1 MLCARVLTLRRVHAQ
16 GDTRL
21 ALYGLGYMRDSR
33 LYRMMTTAGDVT
45 WRRPSNAPG
54 VPSDSWFNL
63 FFIHQNH
70 AQRGTKNAVSEKQLP
85 EWLDLVVWGHEHA
98 SKTEPTPST
107 EGPFDVSQPGS
118 SVHTTL
124 SEDEARPKRIL
135 LLALKGADWR
145 TETLPLRRVR
155 PFVFENVVL
164 RNEDA
169 LKDRPDDAD
178 AVARFLHGAVEAAIV
193 RAAQQAADVDA
204 GAAGAAATGA
214 TAPLPAQTTA
224 SAAPGAAAS
233 AATLPLVRIRVDH
246 SGGFPTVP
254 LQRFGAAFQGRVA
267 NPWDLLQFHK
277 AAAKRA
283 AKPERGGGA
292 AADGGAGMDADE
304 GGAGG
309 EVSEHR
315 RIDALVSQHLPAT
328 LQILAEGDMALAL
341 EDFVQR
347 DEKHALEKAVLGAL
361 AESQKK
367 VKARCQSTTG
377 EDPAAMLAHINVVV
391 QELKAGKTSRGT
403 AAAAAAADGAG
414 PSGAGH
420 DVDMASPD
428 GDAACAA
435 PAAKGRAKAAPAK
448 PRAKAGAA
456 APAKGKGKQTTV
468 TGLFSARASAG
479 GAGGGA
485 GGGDD
490 EDDDTPVA
498 ARRVPAR
505 RAAASKKA
513 YADGSEGEEGADD
526 DGDDDFGAA
535 CGGARRHGKRG
546 GGDSEEEEDDDMKEE
561 EEEEEEEEE
570 RPAKRKPAAAA
581 AAAKGKGK
589 AAAAA
594 PTAKRSRAVAEEAIV
609 LEDRC
614 AGRHHRPPPVLPV
627 FAVRGGAWLALMCA
641 RVPSRSAAAMM
652 MRLLAR
658 RQRAARR
665 VRRWRPRR
673 HPRRSA
679 SRRAPRRALAAAG
692 AAHASE
698 HTFALSALAKP
709 DARRR

>member
-1 MLCARVLTLRRVHAQ
+1 
-16 GDTRL
+16 
-21 ALYGLGYMRDSR
+21 MRDSR

-45 WRRPSNAPG
+45 WRRPSDAPG

-98 SKTEPTPST
+98 SKTEPTPSS

-155 PFVFENVVL
+155 PFVFENVAL
-164 RNEDA
+164 RDVEA
-169 LKDRPDDAD
+169 LKARPDDAD
-178 AVARFLHGAVEAAIV
+178 AVARFLHDAVEAAIV
-193 RAAQQAADVDA
+193 RAAQQAADADA

-214 TAPLPAQTTA
+214 SVPPPAQSGAGGT
-224 SAAPGAAAS
+224 AAPGAAAS
-233 AATLPLVRIRVDH
+233 AATLPLVRLRVDH
-246 SGGFPTVP
+246 SGGYPTVP

-292 AADGGAGMDADE
+292 ADGGAEVDAEE
-304 GGAGG
+304 GGAGA

-315 RIDALVSQHLPAT
+315 KIDALVSQHLPAT
-328 LQILAEGDMALAL
+328 LQILMEGDMALAL

-347 DEKHALEKAVLGAL
+347 DEKHALERAVQHAL
-361 AESQKK
+361 ADSQKK
-367 VKARCQSTTG
+367 VAARGMQEG
-377 EDPAAMLAHINVVV
+377 EQDDQAALVKTINVVM
-391 QELKAGKTSRGT
+391 QEMQARKTQRGT
-403 AAAAAAADGAG
+403 AARAGADGAG
-414 PSGAGH
+414 PSGAGQ
-420 DVDMASPD
+420 DADMD
-428 GDAACAA
+428 DAGGAA
-435 PAAKGRAKAAPAK
+435 PAAKARPKAAPAK

-485 GGGDD
+485 GDGDD
-490 EDDDTPVA
+490 DDDTPVA
-498 ARRVPAR
+498 ARRMPAR
-505 RAAASKKA
+505 RAAATKKP
-513 YADGSEGEEGADD
+513 YADGSDDEEGVDD
-526 DGDDDFGAA
+526 DGDDDFGVAR
-535 CGGARRHGKRG
+535 GGAGRRGKRG
-546 GGDSEEEEDDDMKEE
+546 GGDSEEEEDEDDDME

-581 AAAKGKGK
+581 KGKGK
-589 AAAAA
+589 AAAA
-594 PTAKRSRAVAEEAIV
+594 PTAKRSRAVAEEPIV
-609 LEDRC
+609 LVDRRVWGM
-614 AGRHHRPPPVLPV
+614 ALLAPVAV
-627 FAVRGGAWLALMCA
+627 FGFALTCTHGH
-641 RVPSRSAAAMM
+641 PCSAAA
-652 MRLLAR
+652 A
-658 RQRAARR
+658 QR
-665 VRRWRPRR
+665 
-673 HPRRSA
+673 
-679 SRRAPRRALAAAG
+679 
-692 AAHASE
+692 
-698 HTFALSALAKP
+698 
-709 DARRR
+709 